1 VAAQKHLVLIEQYLA
16 LGDSYTIGE
25 GVALFHSFP
34 YQLTQ
39 ALREKGITVSAP
51 EIIAK
56 TGFTTGE
63 LLSQLSTTSLLPRY
77 QLVTVLIGVNNQYR
91 GLAVEQFEMEFNK
104 ILDIAIDAAVN
115 EPQQVYV
122 LSIPDY
128 GKSPFASSLDKTK
141 INAEIS
147 RFNKVKAAVCRS
159 RQVHF
164 IDITTTVNEQP
175 STALFVEDG
184 LHPAAAE
191 YRRWVS
197 ILMEHITLKSY

>member
-1 VAAQKHLVLIEQYLA
+1 MIQQYLA

-39 ALREKGITVSAP
+39 ALRHKGISVSAP

-63 LLSQLSTTSLLPRY
+63 LLSQLSATSLLPGY
-77 QLVTVLIGVNNQYR
+77 HLVTVLIGVNNQYR
-91 GLAVEQFEMEFNK
+91 GLAVEEFEKEFNK
-104 ILDIAIDAAVN
+104 ILDIAIRAAGN

-128 GKSPFASSLDKTK
+128 GKSPFGGSLDKMK
-141 INAEIS
+141 ISEEIY
-147 RFNKVKAAVCRS
+147 RFNKVKAAACKS
-159 RQVHF
+159 KQVRF
-164 IDITTTVNEQP
+164 IDITTTANE
-175 STALFVEDG
+175 SSHTTRFVEDG
-184 LHPAAAE
+184 LHPASAE
-191 YRRWVS
+191 YSRWVKL
-197 ILMEHITLKSY
+197 LMEHINLKSY

>member
-1 VAAQKHLVLIEQYLA
+1 LIQQYLA

-39 ALREKGITVSAP
+39 ALRDKGISVSAP

-63 LLSQLSTTSLLPRY
+63 LLSQLAATSLLPGY

-91 GLAVEQFEMEFNK
+91 GLAVEEFEKEFNK
-104 ILDIAIDAAVN
+104 ILDIAIRVAGN
-115 EPQQVYV
+115 EPQQVHV

-128 GKSPFASSLDKTK
+128 GKSPFAGSLDRTR
-141 INAEIS
+141 IREEIY
-147 RFNKVKAAVCRS
+147 RFNKVKAIACKSKQLR
-159 RQVHF
+159 F
-164 IDITTTVNEQP
+164 IDITTTTNE
-175 STALFVEDG
+175 SSDTTLFAEDG
-184 LHPAAAE
+184 LHPASAE
-191 YRRWVS
+191 YGRWVKL
-197 ILMEHITLKSY
+197 LMEHVNLKSY